1 MHRCHTVQSV
11 CAWNRTGHEAI
22 AYIAEQHL
30 TPSAKA
36 AIEKYLDGR
45 SIVYYAAWMDQQ
57 HEHIPYKHTVA
68 VDADNEPLPPS
79 KRPELDAMNAIMKS
93 IDRLENRSIHPKDTV
108 ALDIKFIVH
117 LIADIH
123 CPAHI
128 VYPKITRFFPVNDNG
143 RPQSHHRSGM
153 RCSTTTSVDVREY
166 QEQLD
171 RFSENRENERRPEHR
186 SAGFARMP
194 NNAVSSTTGQK
205 RAMSSEGPSSTRL
218 IRWPRNKCYL
228 LHTAWRNY

>member
-1 MHRCHTVQSV
+1 MRTKLFLLACIACHTVQSV

-93 IDRLENRSIHPKDTV
+93 IDRLET
-108 ALDIKFIVH
+108 
-117 LIADIH
+117 
-123 CPAHI
+123 
-128 VYPKITRFFPVNDNG
+128 
-143 RPQSHHRSGM
+143 
-153 RCSTTTSVDVREY
+153 
-166 QEQLD
+166 
-171 RFSENRENERRPEHR
+171 
-186 SAGFARMP
+186 
-194 NNAVSSTTGQK
+194 AVSI
-205 RAMSSEGPSSTRL
+205 RR
-218 IRWPRNKCYL
+218 IRWLSTSNSSSI
-228 LHTAWRNY
+228 